1 MINNAIARRYAKA
14 LVQLGS
20 ENNVIERF
28 SEELRSV
35 ENLIASNAEMRAAF
49 GNPAF
54 TADQKKQIMKE
65 LVSKLSCSE
74 LVANF
79 LLLLVDKNRVVFLSQ
94 IVQTYEKLADEQSG
108 VIRPVITSAFALD
121 DVQVDAIKTALEQK
135 TGKKII
141 PQVTVDPS
149 LIGGVV
155 TQIGDIAYDS
165 SVKTQLARIH
175 DILQK
180 G

>member
-20 ENNVIERF
+20 ESGLIERF
-28 SEELRSV
+28 SQELKSVDDLISGSTEIRS
-35 ENLIASNAEMRAAF
+35 AF
-49 GNPAF
+49 ANPAF
-54 TADQKKQIMKE
+54 TANQKKQLMKE
-65 LVSKLSCSE
+65 LVTKLSCSE
-74 LVANF
+74 LVSNF
-79 LLLLVDKNRVVFLSQ
+79 LLLLVDKNRMIFLPQ
-94 IVQTYEKLADEQSG
+94 IVQTYAVLADQQSG
-108 VIRPVITSAFALD
+108 VIRPVVTSAFALND
-121 DVQVDAIKTALEQK
+121 TQVAAIKDALEQK
-135 TGKKII
+135 TGKKIV
-141 PQVTVDPS
+141 PQVVIDSS

-165 SVKTQLARIH
+165 SVKTQLTRIH

>member
-20 ENNVIERF
+20 ENGLIERF
-28 SEELRSV
+28 SQELKLV
-35 ENLIASNAEMRAAF
+35 NDLISGNAEMRAAF
-49 GNPAF
+49 SNPAF
-54 TADQKKQIMKE
+54 TAEQKKQIMKE
-65 LVSKLSCSE
+65 LIAKLGCSE
-74 LVANF
+74 LVGNF
-79 LLLLVDKNRVVFLSQ
+79 LLLLVDKNRIVFLAQ
-94 IVQTYEKLADEQSG
+94 IVQTYETLADQQSG
-108 VIRPVITSAFALD
+108 VVRPVISSAFALD
-121 DVQVDAIKTALEQK
+121 DAQVGAIKGALEQK

-141 PQVTVDPS
+141 PQVTIDKS

>member
-20 ENNVIERF
+20 ENSLIDRF
-28 SEELRSV
+28 SQELNAIEKLVAGNAELRSV
-35 ENLIASNAEMRAAF
+35 F

-54 TADQKKQIMKE
+54 TAEQKKQIMRD
-65 LVSKLSCSE
+65 LVARMQCSE
-74 LVANF
+74 LVGNF
-79 LLLLVDKNRVVFLSQ
+79 LLLLVDKNRVACLSQ
-94 IVQTYEKLADEQSG
+94 IVETYVKLADEHSG
-108 VIRPVITSAFALD
+108 VIRPVITTAFALD
-121 DVQVDAIKTALEQK
+121 DAQINSIKAALEQK
-135 TGKKII
+135 TGKKIV
-141 PQVTVDPS
+141 PQVSIDQS

>member
-1 MINNAIARRYAKA
+1 VINNAIARRYAKA

-20 ENNVIERF
+20 ENNMTERF

-121 DVQVDAIKTALEQK
+121 DGQVVAIKTALEQK

>member
-20 ENNVIERF
+20 ENGQIERF
-28 SEELRSV
+28 SQELKAVDQLVSGNAELRAV
-35 ENLIASNAEMRAAF
+35 F

-54 TADQKKQIMKE
+54 TAEQKKQIVRE
-65 LVSKLSCSE
+65 LVAKLACSE
-74 LVANF
+74 LVTNF
-79 LLLLVDKNRVVFLSQ
+79 LLLLVDKNRMVCLSQ

-108 VIRPVITSAFALD
+108 VVRPFITSAFALSD
-121 DVQVDAIKTALEQK
+121 AQVAAIQTALEQK
-135 TGKKII
+135 TGKKVV
-141 PQVTVDPS
+141 PQVVVDSS

>member
-20 ENNVIERF
+20 ENGLIERF
-28 SEELRSV
+28 SQELKAINDLV
-35 ENLIASNAEMRAAF
+35 AGNAELRAAF

-54 TADQKKQIMKE
+54 TAEQKKQIMRD
-65 LVSKLSCSE
+65 LIVRLQSTE

-79 LLLLVDKNRVVFLSQ
+79 LLLLVDKKRVAFLSQ
-94 IVQTYEKLADEQSG
+94 IVETYEKLADLQSG
-108 VIRPVITSAFALD
+108 VIRPVITTAFALD
-121 DVQVDAIKTALEQK
+121 DAQIASIKGALEQK
-135 TGKKII
+135 TGKKVL
-141 PQVTVDPS
+141 PQVTVDQS
-149 LIGGVV
+149 LIGGVL

-165 SVKTQLARIH
+165 SVKSQLARIN

>member
-20 ENNVIERF
+20 EGGLIERF
-28 SEELRSV
+28 SQELPAVDAVISGNAELR
-35 ENLIASNAEMRAAF
+35 AAL

-54 TADQKKQIMKE
+54 TAEQKKQIMRE
-65 LVSKLSCSE
+65 LVAKLGCSA

-79 LLLLVDKNRVVFLSQ
+79 LLLLVDKNRVVCLPQ
-94 IVQTYEKLADEQSG
+94 IVEIYGTLADAQSG
-108 VIRPVITSAFALD
+108 VVRPRITSAFELSET
-121 DVQVDAIKTALEQK
+121 QVSDITTALEQK
-135 TGKKII
+135 TGKKVA
-141 PQVTVDPS
+141 PQVGIDPS

>member
-1 MINNAIARRYAKA
+1 VINNAIARRYAKA

-20 ENNVIERF
+20 ENGLIDRF
-28 SEELRSV
+28 SQELKVVDELIAGNTELRSV
-35 ENLIASNAEMRAAF
+35 F

-54 TADQKKQIMKE
+54 TAEQKKQIMRE
-65 LVSKLSCSE
+65 LVGRMQCST

-79 LLLLVDKNRVVFLSQ
+79 LLLLVDKNRVACLPQ
-94 IVQTYEKLADEQSG
+94 IVETYGKLADEQSG
-108 VIRPVITSAFALD
+108 VVRPLITSAFALD
-121 DVQVDAIKTALEQK
+121 DAQINAIKGALERK
-135 TGKKII
+135 TGKKVL
-141 PQVTVDPS
+141 PHVTVDPS
-149 LIGGVV
+149 LIGGVI

-165 SVKTQLARIH
+165 SVKTQLAQIH

>member
-1 MINNAIARRYAKA
+1 VINNAIARRYAKA

-20 ENNVIERF
+20 ENNLIDRF
-28 SEELRSV
+28 SQELKVV
-35 ENLIASNAEMRAAF
+35 EGLVAGNAELRAAF

-54 TADQKKQIMKE
+54 TAEQKKQIMKA
-65 LVSKLSCSE
+65 LVARLGCSE
-74 LVANF
+74 LVSNF
-79 LLLLVDKNRVVFLSQ
+79 LLLLVDKNRVAFLSQ
-94 IVQTYEKLADEQSG
+94 IAEIYGRLADEQSG
-108 VIRPVITSAFALD
+108 VIRPVITTAFALD
-121 DVQVDAIKTALEQK
+121 DAQINAIKTALEQQ
-135 TGKKII
+135 TGKQVI
-141 PQVTVDPS
+141 PQVSVDSS

-165 SVKTQLARIH
+165 SVKTQLTRIH

>member
-14 LVQLGS
+14 LVQLAS
-20 ENNVIERF
+20 EGNLLDAFNT
-28 SEELRSV
+28 ELSAVDRLFAGHTELMTV
-35 ENLIASNAEMRAAF
+35 LV
-49 GNPAF
+49 NPAF
-54 TADQKKQIMKE
+54 TADQKKNIMQD
-65 LVSKLSCSE
+65 VIAKLGCTP

-79 LLLLVDKNRVVFLSQ
+79 LLLLVDKGRIACLSD
-94 IVQTYEKLADEQSG
+94 IVRTYRDLADEQSG
-108 VIRPVITSAFALD
+108 VIRPAITTAFPLD
-121 DVQVDAIKTALEQK
+121 DGQVSSITAALEQRS
-135 TGKKII
+135 GKKVV
-141 PQVTVDPS
+141 PTVTVDPA

-165 SVKTQLARIH
+165 SVRTQLARIH

>member
-1 MINNAIARRYAKA
+1 VINNAIARRYAKA

-20 ENNVIERF
+20 EKDQLDVFRQELKVVEDLFAGN
-28 SEELRSV
+28 SEL
-35 ENLIASNAEMRAAF
+35 RAAF

-54 TADQKKQIMKE
+54 TLVQKKQIMRD
-65 LVSKLSCSE
+65 LIARMQCSE
-74 LVANF
+74 LVGNF
-79 LLLLVDKNRVVFLSQ
+79 LLLLVDKHRVACLSQ
-94 IVQTYEKLADEQSG
+94 IVETYQQLADVQTG
-108 VIRPVITSAFALD
+108 IIRPVITTAFAMD
-121 DVQVDAIKTALEQK
+121 ETQIDAIKGALEQK
-135 TGKKII
+135 TGKKVVLQIK
-141 PQVTVDPS
+141 VDQS

>member
-20 ENNVIERF
+20 ENGLIDKF
-28 SEELRSV
+28 SQELQVVEGLVAGHAELRS
-35 ENLIASNAEMRAAF
+35 AF
-49 GNPAF
+49 GNPAY
-54 TADQKKQIMKE
+54 TAEQKKQIMRD
-65 LVSKLSCSE
+65 LIDRLQCSG

-79 LLLLVDKNRVVFLSQ
+79 LMLLVDKNRVAFLSQ
-94 IVQTYEKLADEQSG
+94 IVEAYGKLADEQSG
-108 VIRPVITSAFALD
+108 VIRPVISTAFALD
-121 DVQVDAIKTALEQK
+121 DAQVQAIKGALEQK
-135 TGKKII
+135 TGKKVV
-141 PQVTVDPS
+141 PQVSVDQS

-155 TQIGDIAYDS
+155 TQIGDIAFDS
-165 SVKTQLARIH
+165 SVKTHLARIH

>member
-20 ENNVIERF
+20 ETGLIERF
-28 SEELRSV
+28 SQELKAIDSLISGNAELR
-35 ENLIASNAEMRAAF
+35 AAL

-54 TADQKKQIMKE
+54 TADQKKQIVKE
-65 LVSKLSCSE
+65 LLAKLGSSE

-79 LLLLVDKNRVVFLSQ
+79 LLLLVDKNRVVCLPQ
-94 IVQTYEKLADEQSG
+94 IVQVYEKLADEQSG
-108 VIRPVITSAFALD
+108 VVRPRITSAFALD
-121 DVQVDAIKTALEQK
+121 DTQVAAIKAALEQK
-135 TGKKII
+135 TGKKVM
-141 PQVTVDPS
+141 PHVVVDNS
-149 LIGGVV
+149 LIGGVI

>member
-20 ENNVIERF
+20 ENGLIERF
-28 SEELRSV
+28 SQELKSV
-35 ENLIASNAEMRAAF
+35 DGVISGNAELQAAL

-54 TADQKKQIMKE
+54 TAEQKKQIMKE
-65 LVSKLSCSE
+65 LVAKLGCSE

-79 LLLLVDKNRVVFLSQ
+79 LLLLVDKNRVICLSQ
-94 IVQTYEKLADEQSG
+94 IVQVYETLADEQSG
-108 VIRPVITSAFALD
+108 ILRPKISSAFALD
-121 DVQVDAIKTALEQK
+121 DQQVSAIKAALEQK
-135 TGKKII
+135 TGKKVQ
-141 PQVTVDPS
+141 PQVTIDQS

-165 SVKTQLARIH
+165 SVKTQLKQIH

>member
-20 ENNVIERF
+20 EKELIARF
-28 SEELRSV
+28 SQELGPVNVLFSG
-35 ENLIASNAEMRAAF
+35 NAELQAVFA
-49 GNPAF
+49 NPAF
-54 TADQKKQIMKE
+54 TAEQKKQIMRE
-65 LVSKLSCSE
+65 LVARMQCSD

-79 LLLLVDKNRVVFLSQ
+79 LLLLVDKNRVAYLSQ
-94 IVQTYEKLADEQSG
+94 IVETYEKLADEQSG
-108 VIRPVITSAFALD
+108 VVRPVVTTAFALD
-121 DVQVDAIKTALEQK
+121 DAQIGAITSALEQK
-135 TGKKII
+135 TGKKVV
-141 PQVTVDPS
+141 PQIKVDQS

-165 SVKTQLARIH
+165 SVKAQLARIH